1 MSRRSRESKR
11 RLNSS
16 LWALILIAVLL
27 IVSTYAWFSANK
39 VVTLDGIQAK
49 VSAAEGLQISLD
61 GENWSSNI
69 TLNEAALEKVT
80 KAVNNYVWPN
90 ELRPVSTDGHVTG
103 GDFEM
108 FSGEVSSD
116 GSYLSGAAKNNS
128 DYIVFDLYFKNSS
141 SQETD
146 PLQLNI
152 GTMLQVSTESLRN
165 ITGLE
170 NSARMGMIVYDS
182 SAVLTETPEN
192 IRKLAAG
199 TSPKTSIW
207 EPNYNKHIAEVAAND
222 DRIANT
228 TSVFNTLA
236 LQSITPTTIEG
247 AGEVVANINAKTE
260 DEDAVGNLKEQVTM
274 QTDYMLTAAQ
284 NMTDIN
290 SAIVTLKGNAITKA
304 RVYIWL
310 EGQDPDCIDT
320 ASTGQSLDFVLSF
333 TKPDV
338 RADAPD
344 TNTTT

>member
-16 LWALILIAVLL
+16 LWALVLIAMLL
-27 IVSTYAWFSANK
+27 ITSTYAWFSANK
-39 VVTLDGIQAK
+39 VVTLDGIHAK

-69 TLNEAALEKVT
+69 TLNKAALDEVGT
-80 KAVNNYVWPN
+80 DVNNYVWPS

-103 GDFEM
+103 GNFEM
-108 FSGEVSSD
+108 YSGEVSSD

-141 SQETD
+141 SQTTD
-146 PLQLNI
+146 NLQLNT
-152 GTMLQVSTESLRN
+152 GTMLQVTNEALRN
-165 ITGLE
+165 LTGLE

-182 SAVLTETPEN
+182 SAVLTATPAD
-192 IRKLAAG
+192 IRALAAG
-199 TSPKTSIW
+199 TAPKTSIW

-222 DRIANT
+222 GRIDST

-236 LQSITPTTIEG
+236 LQSITTTEVDG
-247 AGEVVANINAKTE
+247 SQVVANINAKTVT
-260 DEDAVGNLKEQVTM
+260 EDAAGNLKEQVTM
-274 QTDYMLTAAQ
+274 QTDYTLTAAQ
-284 NMTDIN
+284 DMTDIK
-290 SAIVTLKGNAITKA
+290 SAVVTLKGNAITKT

-333 TKPDV
+333 TKPTV
-338 RADAPD
+338 QAAP
-344 TNTTT
+344 